1 MQSQYWIQLV
11 PAEVD
16 QWCYYRKVYGFW
28 QFHRIF
34 QGWNLPVPVEF
45 SLELNSTE
53 RAKQRKSI
61 ITI

>member
-45 SLELNSTE
+45 SLELNST
-53 RAKQRKSI
+53 
-61 ITI
+61 